1 MELVTSRS
9 NMNRA
14 YRRVVSNK
22 GAGGIDRMTV
32 DELAEWIRHNREN
45 LLSALLDGSYRPQP
59 VLGVKIPKPGGGT
72 RQLGIPT
79 VVDRL
84 VQQAMAQILEPILE
98 PEFSASSYGFRP
110 GRGAHDAL
118 RQSSQYV
125 ASGLEYVVDIDLEK
139 FFDTVNHD
147 ILISRLARH
156 VKDKRFLRIT
166 RRFLQA
172 GLMQEGVCIER
183 KEGTPQGGPLSPI
196 LSNLLLDDLDKELE
210 RRNHKFCRY
219 ADDCNI
225 YVGSQAASERV
236 MKSATRFLEQKLKLR
251 VNREKSAVGP
261 SRTRK
266 FLGYTVGEGGALHI
280 AQESLR
286 RFKTAVCRRTRRN
299 SGRSLEDIISGLN
312 RYLGGWQSYFRYESY
327 PRRWSELDGWIRRK
341 LRCYRLKQC
350 KRIYSIACFLQG
362 LGLCAKDAWR
372 CAATG
377 KGWWRR
383 SLMWQA
389 NKAMG
394 LKWFRDMG
402 LKTLSDTN
410 CCVTRP

>member
-1 MELVTSRS
+1 MELVASRS

-32 DELAEWIRHNREN
+32 DTLAEWIHHNKES
-45 LLSALLDGSYRPQP
+45 LLCSLLDGSYKPQP
-59 VLGVKIPKPGGGT
+59 VLGVKIPKPGGGI

-84 VQQAMAQILEPILE
+84 VQQAMAQVLEPILE
-98 PEFSASSYGFRP
+98 PKFSASSYGFRP

-118 RQSSQYV
+118 RQSSRYV
-125 ASGLEYVVDIDLEK
+125 ESGLEYVVDIDLEK

-147 ILISRLARH
+147 ILMSRLARH
-156 VKDKRFLRIT
+156 VKDKRFLHIT

-172 GLMQEGVCIER
+172 GLMQNGVVIER
-183 KEGTPQGGPLSPI
+183 KEGTPQGGPLSPM

-225 YVGSQAASERV
+225 YVGSLAAAERV
-236 MKSATRFLEQKLKLR
+236 MKSVTAFLEQKLKLR

-261 SRTRK
+261 SHARK
-266 FLGYTVGEGGALHI
+266 FLGYTVSEGGALHV
-280 AQESLR
+280 APESLR
-286 RFKTAVCRRTRRN
+286 RFKTTIRRITRRN
-299 SGRSLEDIISGLN
+299 RGRSLEEVILGLN
-312 RYLGGWQSYFRYESY
+312 RYLVGWQSYFRHESY
-327 PRRWSELDGWIRRK
+327 SRRWEELDAWIRRK

-350 KRIYSIACFLQG
+350 KRAYAISCFLQS
-362 LGLCAKDAWR
+362 LGLQAGEAWR
-372 CAATG
+372 CATTG

-383 SLMWQA
+383 SLMWQTH
-389 NKAMG
+389 KAMNLEWFRNLG
-394 LKWFRDMG
+394 LKR
-402 LKTLSDTN
+402 LSERN
-410 CCVTRP
+410 HCVT